1 MSIATEDQTNTEK
14 LTVAVQ
20 GMSCAACVRRVE
32 KALGGVD
39 GVREASVNLA
49 TEKATMVFDPAHTG
63 PRGDE
68 AGGRGGRVR
77 AGRAGGQAGTRRGW
91 HRDGAS
97 SARRYRD
104 SAPPGQGDVRGAAGR
119 TDTAAQRRRSDSH
132 NRRLRRQRASDL
144 AAGYAGPVL
153 GRLAILRRRV
163 VGDTPS
169 QREHAHLDCRGH
181 QRSLPV

>member
-1 MSIATEDQTNTEK
+1 MS
-14 LTVAVQ
+14 
-20 GMSCAACVRRVE
+20 RRVE

-63 PRGDE
+63 LEAMKQAVEE
-68 AGGRGGRVR
+68 AGYGLVEPEVAPDEGGIELASDPVR
-77 AGRAGGQAGTRRGW
+77 RNAVST
-91 HRDGAS
+91 
-97 SARRYRD
+97 
-104 SAPPGQGDVRGAAGR
+104 
-119 TDTAAQRRRSDSH
+119 
-132 NRRLRRQRASDL
+132 RRLRAKAMFAVPLAGLILLLSVAGAIPAIGGLCRQRASDL

-169 QREHAHLDCRGH
+169 QREHAHSDCRGH